1 MLAGWADVQGMLEEE
16 AEEGSAEAWRLLGGA
31 ADRESPRGMQ
41 RALLDWMLLARWV
54 G

>member
-1 MLAGWADVQGMLEEE
+1 MQGMLEEE